1 MDFTLEELQQQ
12 KIALGEIIT
21 EQVSRIEKMQKQIII
36 LREKLAFIHDHL
48 DDELSD
54 CWIKDISNTLD
65 LVDELEK

>member
-1 MDFTLEELQQQ
+1 MEFTLEQLQQQ
-12 KIALGEIIT
+12 KIALQEVIT

-54 CWIKDISNTLD
+54 CWIEDIGNTLD
-65 LVDELEK
+65 LIDKLEK